1 MAKAMLAGFY
11 AWDCNNSWNGSW
23 SGQIPEKKITAQHT
37 HVRLVSILTA
47 SELEE

>member
-23 SGQIPEKKITAQHT
+23 SGQIPEKKNYCTTHT
-37 HVRLVSILTA
+37 RQISVNIDSFRT
-47 SELEE
+47 